1 MKKNSWYRTVVA
13 AVVFVLVC
21 LGISGCGSAKT
32 DSEKSPVL
40 KSVAVSSYND
50 GSESKQFVNVDM
62 TFDKEIALESDTA
75 ESLRITIAGQRM
87 KTCSLKQGE
96 DKMSVS
102 LVIPVEAI
110 TKGVLEIERSE
121 KAKTI
126 SDIRDYTGSYA
137 VQDFEVKGVIPSGV
151 TLSEV
156 SSEDG
161 KVTKNVDSGW
171 NIRSIAWVGLMKDGE
186 LQPVSE
192 NRSDEI
198 LDGRIAVHGHEFLIE
213 DEKDIAQKIAE
224 TLSRVYPEG
233 YRFSADGTKVTAEC
247 TDGSAGTL
255 DIEIYEYM
263 TLNGEDAEALGDVN
277 AGNVDQHESQDIVK
291 VSEKDRTVS
300 EEEQKFL
307 NVLHTSVTSSEEI
320 SDGDDLYSALTITGT
335 AMPEEEIY
343 SVKDLED
350 LITLSFE
357 NKKMY
362 ELGFPV
368 SRKAAIDGET
378 HTYYGIDLWK
388 FLENCGADLS
398 GKSLYLSCVSGKDGK
413 TVTKNASQLVEEQA
427 DVLLAVG
434 TEQGPLSA
442 ETSPVSGPLSLIII
456 EKNKPIA
463 VETVNRLT
471 IGEKDKDPYYRF
483 HNREPYEKD
492 QDKTFTVE
500 VYQKGSE
507 YLGPVSTKTFTTK
520 EFENLMK
527 ENPDHVVRNY
537 YGTIGDQEN
546 YQYIGVGGWLDYFEG
561 LDLAWLLKEQ
571 AGVEQLKGSAEFV
584 GRDGEVYGT
593 VEDLAYLSEKNKKE
607 DYYILTTDGKR
618 INGAVPMIAC
628 TKNGYPMLPEHDHES
643 SGYIAYNALNQT
655 LEQKGISTETG
666 VIKNHNGPFTA
677 CLGNYQG
684 YYGGDQVETGG
695 DCVLLRLYLE

>member
-1 MKKNSWYRTVVA
+1 MKKNNWYRIVVA
-13 AVVFVLVC
+13 AVVFVLAC
-21 LGISGCGSAKT
+21 LGMAGCGGAKT
-32 DSEKSPVL
+32 DSDKSPVL
-40 KSVAVSSYND
+40 KSVAVTSYND

-62 TFDKEIALESDTA
+62 TFDKEVALESDTA
-75 ESLRITIAGQRM
+75 ESMRITIAGQRM
-87 KTCSLKQGE
+87 KTCSLKQGD

-102 LVIPVEAI
+102 LVIPVNAI
-110 TKGVLEIERSE
+110 TKGVLEIEKSE
-121 KAKTI
+121 KAETI
-126 SDIRDYTGSYA
+126 SDIRDQSKTYA
-137 VQDFEVKGVIPSGV
+137 VQDFEVKGIIPSGV

-156 SSEDG
+156 SSENG
-161 KVTKNVDSGW
+161 KVTKNVESGW
-171 NIRSIAWVGLMKDGE
+171 NIRSIAWVGLTRNGE
-186 LQPVSE
+186 IQPVSE
-192 NRSDEI
+192 DRSDEI

-213 DEKDIAQKIAE
+213 NEKDIAQKIAD
-224 TLSRVYPEG
+224 TLTRVYPEG
-233 YRFSADGTKVTAEC
+233 YKFTADGTKVTAEC
-247 TDGSAGTL
+247 TDGTDDVL

-263 TLNGEDAEALGDVN
+263 TLNGEAVESPDDVN
-277 AGNVDQHESQDIVK
+277 AQNIAQHESQDIVK
-291 VSEKDRTVS
+291 TAERDRTVS
-300 EEEQKFL
+300 EEEKKFL
-307 NVLHTSVTSSEEI
+307 NVLHTAVTSSEEI

-350 LITLSFE
+350 LIALSFE

-368 SRKAAIDGET
+368 TCEAEIDGET

-388 FLENCGADLS
+388 FLENCKADLS
-398 GKSLYLSCVSGKDGK
+398 GTSLYLSCISGKDGK

-427 DVLLAVG
+427 TVLLAAG

-456 EKNKPIA
+456 EKNKTTAIA
-463 VETVNRLT
+463 SVSRIT

-483 HNREPYEKD
+483 HNRKPYEQDK
-492 QDKTFTVE
+492 DKTFTVE

-507 YLGPVSTKTFTTK
+507 YLGAVSSKTFTTE
-520 EFENLMK
+520 EFEKLMK
-527 ENPDHVVRNY
+527 ENPDQIVRNY

-546 YQYIGVGGWLDYFEG
+546 YQYIGIGGWLDYFEG
-561 LDLAWLLKEQ
+561 LNLAWLLTDQ
-571 AGVEQLKGSAEFV
+571 VGVEQLKGSAELV

-593 VEDLAYLSEKNKKE
+593 VDDLAYLSEKNPEE
-607 DYYILTTDGKR
+607 DYYILTPDGKR
-618 INGAVPMIAC
+618 IGGAVPMIAC

-666 VIKNHNGPFTA
+666 VVKNHNGPFTA

-684 YYGGDQVETGG
+684 YYGGDKVETGG